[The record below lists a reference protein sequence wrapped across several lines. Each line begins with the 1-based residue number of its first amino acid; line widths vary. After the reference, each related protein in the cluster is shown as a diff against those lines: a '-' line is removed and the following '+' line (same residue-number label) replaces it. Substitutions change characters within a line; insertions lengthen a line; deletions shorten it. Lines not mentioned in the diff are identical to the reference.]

1 MSRGFFS
8 TLRERWK
15 PAFWDATEGSDLGG
29 GLFNYRRI
37 WKLVVLLVTSVS
49 VIPLMIITIMDYN
62 LNRKAMEAE
71 FVFPMTSLI
80 SNTSQSISAYLE
92 QRVSVL
98 QFIVNGN
105 TYEELSDE
113 DHLRELLE
121 NLNEAFG
128 GFVDIGLIDGDGVQR
143 TYVGPYN
150 LTGKNYSWQEWFQ
163 EVLDRR
169 LYISEVFLGFR
180 DVPHFVIA
188 VKKVCTDGSLMI
200 LRATIDTAQ
209 FNNLIQSL
217 NVRPTTDTFVV
228 NAEGVLQTP
237 SFFHGDVFDRL
248 PYEINADLNQPTL
261 LDFDDTQ
268 GHPVFLGYKPVV
280 NSPFIFVVV
289 KKKQEMM
296 QNWWKLRLEL
306 VGFLA
311 ISVTSILLV
320 ILTSSTYLV
329 RRIHDAD
336 IKRSNA
342 LHKMEHT
349 IKMASIGRLA
359 AGVAHEINNPLA
371 VINEK
376 AGLIKDLFSL
386 SPKYA
391 QDAKLQSLVN
401 SILSSVERC
410 STITHRLLGFA
421 RHVDVQL
428 ENVDV
433 VHTVREVLGFLDK
446 EAQYRD
452 IHVLLDIIGD
462 IPEIVTDRGQLQQVL
477 LNIINNAF
485 AAVEEGGRIEI
496 VLDATEPGFVII
508 QIADDGCGI
517 SPENMKRI
525 FEPFFSTKSK
535 QGTGLGL
542 SITYGLVKKLGG
554 DIQVASEV
562 GKGTTFSVKL
572 PIVQASKES
581 KGADSL
587 GG

>member
-1 MSRGFFS
+1 MSKSFLTSFW
-8 TLRERWK
+8 ERRR
-15 PAFWDATEGSDLGG
+15 PAFWDATEGMDLGG

-49 VIPLMIITIMDYN
+49 VIPLVIITVMDYN
-62 LNRKAMEAE
+62 LNRKAMEAD
-71 FVFPMTSLI
+71 FIFPMTSLI
-80 SNTSQSISAYLE
+80 SNTSQSISAFLD

-98 QFIVNGN
+98 QFIINAN
-105 TYEELSDE
+105 TYEELSE
-113 DHLRELLE
+113 KHHLLDVFA
-121 NLNEAFG
+121 NLNQAFG
-128 GFVDIGLIDGDGVQR
+128 GFVDIGLIDEHGMQR
-143 TYVGPYN
+143 AYVGPYN
-150 LTGKNYSWQEWFQ
+150 LSGKNYSRQEWFL
-163 EVLDRR
+163 EVLDREV
-169 LYISEVFLGFR
+169 YISEVFLGFR

-188 VKKVCTDGSLMI
+188 VKRVCDDGGLMI

-209 FNNLIQSL
+209 FSNLVQSL
-217 NVRPTTDTFVV
+217 NVRPSTDAFVV
-228 NAEGVLQTP
+228 NVQGVLQTT
-237 SFFHGDVFDRL
+237 SKYHGDVFQVI
-248 PYEINADLNQPTL
+248 PYALSVAD
-261 LDFDDTQ
+261 
-268 GHPVFLGYKPVV
+268 HPVIKDTVDDEDSSIFLGYMAVE
-280 NSPFIFVVV
+280 NSPFQLVVV

-296 QNWWKLRLEL
+296 QNWWRLRLEL
-306 VGFLA
+306 AGFLV

-329 RRIHDAD
+329 RRVYEAD

-376 AGLIKDLFSL
+376 AGLIKDLFSF
-386 SPKYA
+386 SQKYP
-391 QDAKLQSLVN
+391 QDAKLLALIN
-401 SILSSVERC
+401 SIISSVERC

-428 ENVDV
+428 EQVSV
-433 VHTVREVLGFLDK
+433 THTVQDVLGFLDK

-452 IHVLLDIIGD
+452 IHVALDIGRD

-485 AAVEEGGRIEI
+485 AAVRNGGRIDI
-496 VLDATEPGFVII
+496 ALDAKPAGFVTIE
-508 QIADDGCGI
+508 IADNGCGI

-525 FEPFFSTKSK
+525 FEPFFSTKPK

-542 SITYGLVKKLGG
+542 SITYGLVKKLDG
-554 DIQVASEV
+554 DIHVTSEV
-562 GKGTTFSVKL
+562 GKGTTFSVIL
-572 PIVQASKES
+572 PVAPEAKKEES
-581 KGADSL
+581 GADTV
-587 GG
+587 G

>member
-1 MSRGFFS
+1 MSKTFLTSFWERG
-8 TLRERWK
+8 R
-15 PAFWDATEGSDLGG
+15 PAFWDATEGMDLGG

-37 WKLVVLLVTSVS
+37 WKLVVMLVTSVS
-49 VIPLMIITIMDYN
+49 VIPLVIITVMDYN
-62 LNRKAMEAE
+62 LNRKAMEAD
-71 FVFPMTSLI
+71 FIFPMTSLI
-80 SNTSQSISAYLE
+80 SNTSQSISAFLD

-98 QFIVNGN
+98 QFIVNAN
-105 TYEELSDE
+105 THEELSE
-113 DHLRELLE
+113 EQYLLEVFE
-121 NLNEAFG
+121 NLNQAFG
-128 GFVDIGLIDGDGVQR
+128 GFVDIGLIDEHGVQR
-143 TYVGPYN
+143 AYVGPYN
-150 LTGKNYSWQEWFQ
+150 LSGKNYSWQEWFL
-163 EVLDRR
+163 EVLDRKV
-169 LYISEVFLGFR
+169 YISEVFLGFR

-188 VKKVCTDGSLMI
+188 VKRVCDDGGLMI

-209 FNNLIQSL
+209 FSNLVQSL
-217 NVRPTTDTFVV
+217 NVRPSTDTFVV
-228 NAEGVLQTP
+228 NAQGLLQTP
-237 SFFHGDVFDRL
+237 SNYHGDVFQKIPYAL
-248 PYEINADLNQPTL
+248 PVAD
-261 LDFDDTQ
+261 
-268 GHPVFLGYKPVV
+268 HPVIMDTLDDEDDPIFLGYMAVE
-280 NSPFIFVVV
+280 NSPFQFVVV

-296 QNWWKLRLEL
+296 QNWWRLRLEL
-306 VGFLA
+306 AGFLV

-329 RRIHDAD
+329 RRIYEAD

-376 AGLIKDLFSL
+376 AGLIKDLFSF
-386 SPKYA
+386 SQKYP
-391 QDAKLQSLVN
+391 QDAKLLALIN
-401 SILSSVERC
+401 SIISSVERC

-428 ENVDV
+428 EQVSV
-433 VHTVREVLGFLDK
+433 TQTVQDVLGFLDK

-452 IHVLLDIIGD
+452 IQVSLDIGQD
-462 IPEIVTDRGQLQQVL
+462 IPEILTDQGQLQQVL

-485 AAVEEGGRIEI
+485 AAVRNGGRIDI
-496 VLDATEPGFVII
+496 ALDATPAGFVTIE
-508 QIADDGCGI
+508 IADNGCGI

-554 DIQVASEV
+554 DIHVTSEV
-562 GKGTTFSVKL
+562 GKGTTFSVTL
-572 PIVQASKES
+572 PVAPEAKKEES
-581 KGADSL
+581 GADIV
-587 GG
+587 G

>member
-1 MSRGFFS
+1 MGKNFLASGWKRF
-8 TLRERWK
+8 K
-15 PAFWDATEGSDLGG
+15 PAFWDATEGMDLGG

-37 WKLVVLLVTSVS
+37 WKMVVLLVTSVS
-49 VIPLMIITIMDYN
+49 VIPLVMITVMDYR
-62 LNRKAMEAE
+62 LNRKAMEAD
-71 FVFPMTSLI
+71 FIFPMTSLI
-80 SNTSQSISAYLE
+80 SNTSQSISGFLD

-98 QFIVNGN
+98 QFIVSDNG
-105 TYEELSDE
+105 YDELTDE
-113 DHLRELLE
+113 YHLLEVFE
-121 NLNEAFG
+121 NLNQAFG
-128 GFVDIGLIDGDGVQR
+128 GFVDIGLIDENGVQR
-143 TYVGPYN
+143 AYVGPYN
-150 LTGKNYSWQEWFQ
+150 LSGKNYSRQEWFL
-163 EVLDRR
+163 EVLDRKIH
-169 LYISEVFLGFR
+169 ISEVFLGFR

-188 VKKVCTDGSLMI
+188 VKRICDDGRLMI

-209 FNNLIQSL
+209 FSRLVQSL
-217 NVRPTTDTFVV
+217 NVRPSTDAFVV
-228 NAEGVLQTP
+228 NGQGVLQTP
-237 SFFHGDVFDRL
+237 SNYHGEIFQRI
-248 PYEINADLNQPTL
+248 PYALQPADNPMIMDTV
-261 LDFDDTQ
+261 DDQ
-268 GHPVFLGYKPVV
+268 NDPIFLGHMAVE
-280 NSPFIFVVV
+280 NSPFQFVVV

-296 QNWWKLRLEL
+296 QNWWRLRLEL
-306 VGFLA
+306 VGFLV

-329 RRIHDAD
+329 RRVYEAD

-376 AGLIKDLFSL
+376 AGLIKDLFSF
-386 SPKYA
+386 SQKYS
-391 QDAKLQSLVN
+391 QDAKLLGLVN
-401 SILSSVERC
+401 SIISSVERC

-428 ENVDV
+428 EQVDV
-433 VHTVREVLGFLDK
+433 TQTVQDVLGFLDK

-452 IHVLLDIIGD
+452 IQVSLDIGPD

-485 AAVEEGGRIEI
+485 AAVRNGGRIDI
-496 VLDATEPGFVII
+496 GLRASRSGFVII
-508 QIADDGCGI
+508 EIADNGCGI

-554 DIQVASEV
+554 DIHVASEV
-562 GKGTTFSVKL
+562 GKGTTFTVTL
-572 PIVQASKES
+572 PMAPEAKKEES
-581 KGADSL
+581 GANTV
-587 GG
+587 G